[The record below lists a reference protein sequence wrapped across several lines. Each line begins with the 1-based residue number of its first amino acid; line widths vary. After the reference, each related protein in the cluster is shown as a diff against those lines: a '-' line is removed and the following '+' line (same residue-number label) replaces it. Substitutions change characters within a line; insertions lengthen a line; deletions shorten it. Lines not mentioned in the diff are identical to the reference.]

1 MVYVGGFLFEEG
13 VSMLGSEN
21 ICKANS
27 VMNDLSKFSQGCY
40 GEHDDICFLSHNSK
54 IIGIEVHLFNERT
67 GRSVYD
73 IDIDAVKSSKIRAW
87 LNKNK
92 MAIPVIYMQV
102 NVNGVLVT
110 PMEIEDD
117 FLNSPIDVT
126 SRAELVLLKY
136 LYSDNQSMYMSRQS
150 NFK

>member
-1 MVYVGGFLFEEG
+1 ME
-13 VSMLGSEN
+13 SMM
-21 ICKANS
+21 IYA
-27 VMNDLSKFSQGCY
+27 FYHTIQ
-40 GEHDDICFLSHNSK
+40 K
-54 IIGIEVHLFNERT
+54 IIGIEAHLFNERT

-102 NVNGVLVT
+102 NASGVLVT

-150 NFK
+150 KFK